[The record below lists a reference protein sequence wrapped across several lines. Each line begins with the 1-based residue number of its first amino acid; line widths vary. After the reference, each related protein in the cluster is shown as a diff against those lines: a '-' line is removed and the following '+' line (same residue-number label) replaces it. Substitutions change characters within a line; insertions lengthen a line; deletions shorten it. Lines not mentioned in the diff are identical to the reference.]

1 MDEQTEKPGITQE
14 MIDAY
19 DEYTHLSLDR
29 RKFMERL
36 TLLAGSGAAAAAIAP
51 MLAANSAQAAMV
63 AVDDSR
69 ITAQDVTYPG
79 ASGDMKGYLVIPK
92 SASGPIGSVIVIHEN
107 RGLNEHIR
115 DVARRMALDGFVALA
130 PDFLSPQGG
139 TPTNEDKAREMF
151 STLDMAQTVANGEA
165 TRVFL
170 AKRQGANG
178 KVGAVGFCW
187 GGGLVNR
194 MATKSAELNAGVA
207 YYGAQPPA
215 ADVPAIKAPLLLQ
228 YAGLDERIN
237 AGIDAYKKALQDS
250 GKTFEIFIYDGVNH
264 AFNNDTSSARYD
276 KAAAELAWSRTTA
289 FFKKYLA

>member
-1 MDEQTEKPGITQE
+1 MTEETGKPNITQA

-36 TLLAGSGAAAAAIAP
+36 TVLAGSGAAAATIAP

-63 AVDDSR
+63 AADDSR
-69 ITAQDVTYPG
+69 VAGQDVIYPG
-79 ASGDMKGYLVIPK
+79 ASGEMKGYLVTPK
-92 SASGPIGSVIVIHEN
+92 SASGPLGSVIVIHEN

-115 DVARRMALDGFVALA
+115 DVARRVAVDGFVALA

-139 TPTNEDKAREMF
+139 TPSNEDKAREMF

-165 TRVFL
+165 TRAFL

-194 MATKSAELNAGVA
+194 MATKSPELNAGVA
-207 YYGAQPPA
+207 YYGAQAPA
-215 ADVPAIKAPLLLQ
+215 ADVPAIKAPLLLH

-237 AGIDAYKKALQDS
+237 AGIDAYKKALTDN

-264 AFNNDTSSARYD
+264 AFNNDSSAARYD
-276 KAAAELAWSRTTA
+276 KAAADLAWSRTTA

>member
-1 MDEQTEKPGITQE
+1 MADKTEITQA

-29 RKFMERL
+29 RKFMEKL

-51 MLAANSAQAAMV
+51 LLAANGAQAAMV
-63 AVDDSR
+63 PATDERLS
-69 ITAQDVTYPG
+69 TQDVTYPG
-79 ASGDMKGYLVIPK
+79 GSGDMKGYLAVPK
-92 SASGPIGSVIVIHEN
+92 NASASLGSVIVIHEN
-107 RGLNEHIR
+107 RGLNDHIK
-115 DVARRMALDGFVALA
+115 DVARRVALEGFVALA

-139 TPTNEDKAREMF
+139 TPSDEDKAREMF
-151 STLDMAQTVANGEA
+151 TGMDMAATVANAEA
-165 TRVFL
+165 SRIWL
-170 AKRQGANG
+170 SKRDGANG

-194 MATKSAELNAGVA
+194 LATRSEGLNAGVA

-215 ADVPAIKAPLLLQ
+215 ADVAAIKAPLLLH

-237 AGIDAYKKALQDS
+237 AGIADYRKALEAD
-250 GKTFEIFIYDGVNH
+250 GKTFEIFVYDGVNH

-276 KAAAELAWSRTTA
+276 KAAADLAWGRTID
-289 FFKKYLA
+289 FFRKYLA